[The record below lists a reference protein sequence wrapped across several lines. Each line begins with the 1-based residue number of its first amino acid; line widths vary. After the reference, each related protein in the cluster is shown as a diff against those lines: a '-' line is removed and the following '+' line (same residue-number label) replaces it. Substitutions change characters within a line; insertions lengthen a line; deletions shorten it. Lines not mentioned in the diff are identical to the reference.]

1 MKFILFCIIKE
12 AAIYLEKGVANEK
25 YNEFNDQ
32 LDKSRFMCYLIVHTT
47 LYKIL
52 DVVASVALLA
62 LAAIEP
68 PAMLGMDVP
77 IWVCI

>member
-1 MKFILFCIIKE
+1 MIKE

-25 YNEFNDQ
+25 YHEFNDH
-32 LDKSRFMCYLIVHTT
+32 LDKSQFMCYLIVHTT
-47 LYKIL
+47 LYKVL
-52 DVVASVALLA
+52 DVVASIALLA